1 MERLMRWGG
10 SPQTALDRGPRRP
23 PPSNVLPLT
32 RGVLHTAGARLG
44 NDTSSMTANG
54 TTSGAAAELG
64 RTGVLQSPVVTPLV
78 IAHLLCQTSDCTEE
92 IIAGRKVLE
101 NAMNRTV

>member
-1 MERLMRWGG
+1 MIHEQMPYECIL
-10 SPQTALDRGPRRP
+10 RR
-23 PPSNVLPLT
+23 SNVLPLT

-78 IAHLLCQTSDCTEE
+78 IAHLLCQISDCTEE